1 MGRIYVNNAGG
12 VTVDA
17 PLTAGATSIESTAF
31 ADLPAV
37 ASPDYIVLILDWDQA
52 DGIPEIVYVTAH
64 TAAAETVT
72 VTRGRETS
80 TGGSVAR
87 EHVADTKWVAGITA
101 ADCKRHEG
109 SPGDTKWGIWSSAPE
124 GWLLFGA
131 TYTTADVLYPDLWAV
146 VPAAYKSGSSLIL
159 PSVSDK
165 TIMGGGTLGA
175 AGGANTHTLITANLP
190 AHTHT
195 IDHNH
200 DAVTSASGG
209 VAHTHAIDHD
219 HGSTTSGSGG
229 VAHTHDIDHNHAAV
243 TSASDGAHVHEV
255 AVRES
260 STAGTTG
267 SVMAA
272 SGTGVSTTTDTT
284 TEGAHT
290 HSVDLPLT
298 AGLVSG
304 AASATAHTHAVD
316 IPAIVDTSGAASA
329 TAHTHSVDLPA
340 YSGSSGSAGSGTA
353 VDHTPAAL
361 RLNLAVKT

>member
-12 VTVDA
+12 VITDA

-80 TGGSVAR
+80 TGGSTAR
-87 EHVADTKWVAGITA
+87 EHLADTKWVAGITA

-146 VPAAYKSGSSLIL
+146 APAAYKSGTSLVL
-159 PSVSDK
+159 QSVDGRA
-165 TIMGGGTLGA
+165 IMGGGTLGA
-175 AGGANTHTLITANLP
+175 TGGANTHTLITANLP

-219 HGSTTSGSGG
+219 QFGWSGPHPRHRPQPCGG
-229 VAHTHDIDHNHAAV
+229 DV
-243 TSASDGAHVHEV
+243 
-255 AVRES
+255 
-260 STAGTTG
+260 
-267 SVMAA
+267 
-272 SGTGVSTTTDTT
+272 GV
-284 TEGAHT
+284 GWRPH
-290 HSVDLPLT
+290 P
-298 AGLVSG
+298 
-304 AASATAHTHAVD
+304 
-316 IPAIVDTSGAASA
+316 
-329 TAHTHSVDLPA
+329 
-340 YSGSSGSAGSGTA
+340 
-353 VDHTPAAL
+353 
-361 RLNLAVKT
+361 